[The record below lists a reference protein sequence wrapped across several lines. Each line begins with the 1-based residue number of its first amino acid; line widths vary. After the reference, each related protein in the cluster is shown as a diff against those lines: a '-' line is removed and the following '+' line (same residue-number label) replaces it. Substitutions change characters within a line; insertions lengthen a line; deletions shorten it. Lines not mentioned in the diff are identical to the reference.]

1 MVGIIRK
8 IWNLWEP
15 HLLTGGELATN
26 GDFSSATGW
35 TAETGWAI
43 TGGVAVATDCGL
55 GERVYRAVTLT
66 DDTYY
71 TASFDV
77 TSYTDTGDGGS
88 VNFYGAGDASALNEG
103 PSSLSETGTLEYT
116 FLSSGT
122 SGTVGAII
130 KTAGSDL
137 TIDNFSLKKTARVR
151 GICQGKKGEIL
162 AALSDSNLYD
172 MYSSATR
179 KDNWYWVSKRLSMHH
194 KTQNKRWYEVV
205 IAYTGDGSGDDPGV
219 EVYWD
224 YDTNRTAISAGENEA
239 NLIRKQLGNDVSAVN
254 HRLIQLKI
262 TAGDATTEVD
272 SVGFTF
278 RRFETLVDQGSA

>member
-1 MVGIIRK
+1 MLKDK
-8 IWNLWEP
+8 ILDLIDNVDDNVEQRLNHFLECINGEKSIDNVLEWLQNIKDNLP
-15 HLLTGGELATN
+15 AT
-26 GDFSSATGW
+26 
-35 TAETGWAI
+35 
-43 TGGVAVATDCGL
+43 
-55 GERVYRAVTLT
+55 VTEI
-66 DDTYY
+66 
-71 TASFDV
+71 
-77 TSYTDTGDGGS
+77 
-88 VNFYGAGDASALNEG
+88 NLNEVNDG
-103 PSSLSETGTLEYT
+103 WDLNSETGTLEYT